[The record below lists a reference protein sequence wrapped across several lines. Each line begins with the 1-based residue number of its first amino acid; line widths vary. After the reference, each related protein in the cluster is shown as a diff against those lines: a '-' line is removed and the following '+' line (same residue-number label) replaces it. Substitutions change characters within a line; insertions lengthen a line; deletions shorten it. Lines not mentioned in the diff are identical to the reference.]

1 MVYIPDEW
9 FNDKQNKDEVFK
21 IFENNTDVILDGQ
34 EQIIMQT
41 LTNLNEMTI
50 LKHFENGDIA
60 LDL

>member
-41 LTNLNEMTI
+41 LTNLNEITI
-50 LKHFENGDIA
+50 LEHFENGDIA

>member
-9 FNDKQNKDEVFK
+9 FNDKQNKGEV
-21 IFENNTDVILDGQ
+21 IELFENNTDIILGDQ

-41 LTNLNEMTI
+41 LTSMNEMVI
-50 LKHFENGDIA
+50 LEHFINGDIV